1 MDVSTQAF
9 TVDGTT
15 PIMLP
20 MCFFSIRPYILKKRN
35 DGNPEPKEAPMPL
48 FGVHFSQRV
57 CWLNLNHQ

>member
-1 MDVSTQAF
+1 
-9 TVDGTT
+9 
-15 PIMLP
+15 MLP